1 MPRRG
6 SLLIT
11 FVAALFLGSCL
22 RGGQPEVSHQKLFEG
37 LGAHQHPVTTHS
49 GLTQR
54 YFDQGLIL
62 TFGFNHDAA
71 VRSFEEA
78 ARIDPSCAMCFWG
91 VAYALGPNINAPM
104 GPEAAQQALTAVR
117 RAESLAS
124 GASAAEQDYIRALA
138 TRYSD
143 DPAASAATRA
153 TLDRAYAD
161 AMAELHRKHPD
172 DVDAATLYAEA
183 LMDLRPW
190 QLYSLDGKPAPETPE
205 IERLLEFA
213 MERDPQHPG
222 ANHYY
227 IHAVEASHTPDRA
240 LPAADRLQDV
250 APDAGHLVHMP
261 SHIYWR
267 VGMYDRAEDINKR
280 AAAADEAYFAWC
292 GARGIYAAAYY
303 PHNIHFLWAAASEG
317 GSSGLALM
325 SARKLESQ
333 VPDSLVASFPFAE
346 QFKPIPIQT
355 LARFG
360 QWDAV
365 LGEPAPPGS
374 QRYSRGVWHF
384 ARGMAL
390 LRKGDTRGARTEL
403 SALEAIAG
411 ADDMAAQDL
420 TGEPASRY
428 LALAR
433 AQLAGELAAATGDPN
448 TAVRY
453 LEAGIAVQD
462 SMVYTEPPRWHMSLR
477 QSLGAILLEADRP
490 AEAEA
495 VYREDLRRYP
505 NTGWSLFGLAQ
516 SLRAQG
522 REAEAEL
529 VEKGFEKAW
538 ERSDVT
544 LTASR
549 F

>member
-1 MPRRG
+1 MTRHG
-6 SLLIT
+6 SLLIALA
-11 FVAALFLGSCL
+11 AALFLGSCT
-22 RGGQPEVSHQKLFEG
+22 RGDPPEVSHQKLFEG
-37 LGAHQHPVTTHS
+37 LGAHKHPVTTQS
-49 GLTQR
+49 ALAQR

-91 VAYALGPNINAPM
+91 VANALGPNINAPM
-104 GPEAAQQALTAVR
+104 GPEAAKQALSALR
-117 RAESLAS
+117 HAQRLAP
-124 GASAAEQDYIRALA
+124 GTTAAEQDYIHALA

-143 DPAASAATRA
+143 DPGAERAA
-153 TLDRAYAD
+153 LDRAYAE

-172 DVDAATLYAEA
+172 DMDAATLYAEA

-190 QLYSLDGKPAPETPE
+190 QLYSLDGEPAPETPE
-205 IERLLEFA
+205 IERLLELA
-213 MERDPQHPG
+213 MEREPQHPG

-292 GARGIYAAAYY
+292 GARGIYAAVYY

-333 VPDSLVASFPFAE
+333 VPDSLVASFPFVE

-365 LGEPAPPGS
+365 LGEPAPPEA
-374 QRYSRGVWHF
+374 QRYSLGVWHF

-390 LRKGDTRGARTEL
+390 LRKGDIPGARTEL
-403 SALEAIAG
+403 SALEAIAA

-428 LALAR
+428 LAIGR
-433 AQLAGELAAATGDPN
+433 AQLAGELAWAGGDADG
-448 TAVRY
+448 AVRE

-462 SMVYTEPPRWHMSLR
+462 SMIYTEPPRWHMSLR

-490 AEAEA
+490 AQAEA

-522 REAEAEL
+522 READAEL